1 MGNDHFNFW
10 LKRFIMV
17 DKNIDNKY
25 TINSGKT
32 KKLVL
37 TGLIFSIALVLSIVE
52 STLPPLPV
60 PGVKFGLSNIA
71 VMFALFF
78 LTKSQAFTIA
88 VLKALFVVMTRG
100 IIAGVLSLSGGILS
114 LTFMLLLMLIFRQRI
129 SYLVIS
135 IFGAVAHNIG
145 QFIVITII
153 YTGMYLLAYI
163 PILLVS
169 GVIAGII
176 TATLLRF
183 ILPALKKLV

>member
-1 MGNDHFNFW
+1 MG
-10 LKRFIMV
+10 
-17 DKNIDNKY
+17 DKIIDNKY
-25 TINSGKT
+25 TANSGKT
-32 KKLVL
+32 KQLVL

-52 STLPPLPV
+52 NTLPPIPLPV

-78 LTKSQAFTIA
+78 LSKSQAFTIA
-88 VLKALFVVMTRG
+88 ILKALFVVMTRG
-100 IIAGVLSLSGGILS
+100 IIAGVLSFSGGILS
-114 LTFMLLLMLIFRQRI
+114 LTFMLILMLIFRQRI

-145 QFIVITII
+145 QFIAITFI
-153 YTGMYLLAYI
+153 YAGMYLLAYI

-169 GVIAGII
+169 GVAAGIV